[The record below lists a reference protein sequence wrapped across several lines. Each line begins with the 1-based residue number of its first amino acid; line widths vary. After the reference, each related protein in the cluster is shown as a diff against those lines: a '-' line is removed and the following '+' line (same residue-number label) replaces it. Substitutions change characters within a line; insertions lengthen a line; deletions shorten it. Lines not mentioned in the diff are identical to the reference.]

1 LPVPAAAGWV
11 VTGLGAVSA
20 LLGITFA
27 LAQNDVK
34 RLLAYCSVE
43 NMGVMLIGLGAALLA
58 ATHDNARWGQLALV
72 GMLLHVW
79 NHGAFKSLLFFGSG
93 SILHATGTREMSRLG
108 GLARTMP
115 WTAGL
120 FALGSIAAAGL
131 PPLNGFVSEWLIY
144 LGLFDIVTT
153 KATAAW
159 LAVPAAILLATAGAL
174 ALAAFAKACATIFLG
189 APRTKVAA
197 HAHEASKLMRGPM
210 VVLAAVCALAG
221 LAPVLFWPDISRA
234 VVVWNPAWTT
244 AEMPA
249 PLVTLS
255 AAQIVLAVLVLTAA
269 VWLWRQARANGLQ
282 RGPTWDC
289 GYAAPTARI
298 QYTSGSFAGVAAG
311 WFGWILQPERK
322 LRRPRGYFPTE
333 AIRLERVPE
342 TVLERIVA
350 PVGARI
356 MDVSTA
362 ARRLQHGRLQFYIL
376 YVVAGLAALGLLVV
390 IGGMR

>member
-1 LPVPAAAGWV
+1 
-11 VTGLGAVSA
+11 
-20 LLGITFA
+20 
-27 LAQNDVK
+27 
-34 RLLAYCSVE
+34 
-43 NMGVMLIGLGAALLA
+43 
-58 ATHDNARWGQLALV
+58 
-72 GMLLHVW
+72 
-79 NHGAFKSLLFFGSG
+79 
-93 SILHATGTREMSRLG
+93 
-108 GLARTMP
+108 
-115 WTAGL
+115 
-120 FALGSIAAAGL
+120 
-131 PPLNGFVSEWLIY
+131 
-144 LGLFDIVTT
+144 
-153 KATAAW
+153 
-159 LAVPAAILLATAGAL
+159 
-174 ALAAFAKACATIFLG
+174 
-189 APRTKVAA
+189 
-197 HAHEASKLMRGPM
+197 M